1 VRKALR
7 KRDAPK
13 FLMEH
18 TIIRAFTSIVMETS
32 TWGGLGI
39 PLMTDYYESLHE
51 KGVHRIHRVSH

>member
-1 VRKALR
+1 VREALR

-39 PLMTDYYESLHE
+39 PLMIDLL
-51 KGVHRIHRVSH
+51 